1 MNPVM
6 RTHLAVGSG
15 AGLTGAV
22 FGAAISLITFWEGI
36 STKPYYDS
44 VGVLT
49 VCIGETAAD
58 GVNFKKNYT
67 VQDCKDMLAKALV
80 KYDEGLRAC
89 LTKPITDN
97 MHIAFLSA
105 TYNIGIEGFCHS
117 SMARNVNAGRPQA
130 ACHSLRLWNKG
141 GGRVIKGLD
150 RRRAA
155 EEAFCLK
162 GL

>member
-1 MNPVM
+1 MVQAVQVGKGSVVA
-6 RTHLAVGSG
+6 LAG
-15 AGLTGAV
+15 AGLLFALQFVTG
-22 FGAAISLITFWEGI
+22 WEGI
-36 STKPYYDS
+36 YTKPYYDS

-67 VQDCKDMLAKALV
+67 VQDCKDLLAKSLV
-80 KYDEGLRAC
+80 KYDTGLRSC
-89 LTKPITDN
+89 LQPRTPITDN

-117 SMARNVNAGRPQA
+117 SMARNTNAGRFRE

-150 RRRAA
+150 NRRKA
-155 EEAFCLK
+155 EETLCLN

>member
-1 MNPVM
+1 MG
-6 RTHLAVGSG
+6 AVRASHGI
-15 AGLTGAV
+15 AGLTGAAL
-22 FGAAISLITFWEGI
+22 AAALSFVTGWEGI
-36 STKPYYDS
+36 YTKPYYDS

-67 VQDCKDMLAKALV
+67 VDDCKQMLGNALAK
-80 KYDEGLRAC
+80 YDAGLTAC
-89 LTKPITDN
+89 LHPPHAITDT

-105 TYNIGIEGFCHS
+105 TYNIGIEGFCNS
-117 SMARNVNAGRPQA
+117 SMARNVNRGNFTA

-150 RRRAA
+150 NRRKA
-155 EEAFCLK
+155 EETLCLK

>member
-1 MNPVM
+1 MKLPVK
-6 RTHLAVGSG
+6 TVSALSG
-15 AGLTGAV
+15 AALT
-22 FGAAISLITFWEGI
+22 AALAFITQWEGI
-36 STKPYYDS
+36 YTKPYYDS

-58 GVNFKKNYT
+58 GANFKKNYT
-67 VQDCKDMLAKALV
+67 VQDCKDLLVKSLV

-117 SMARNVNAGRPQA
+117 SMARNTNAGKFPA
-130 ACHSLRLWNKG
+130 ACKSLRLWNKG

-150 RRRAA
+150 NRRRA
-155 EEAFCLK
+155 EEKLCLV

>member
-1 MNPVM
+1 MM
-6 RTHLAVGSG
+6 RPTAGHGI
-15 AGLTGAV
+15 AGLTGAALM
-22 FGAAISLITFWEGI
+22 FATTFITSWEGI
-36 STKPYYDS
+36 YTKPYYDS

-67 VQDCKDMLAKALV
+67 VADCKEMLGKALV
-80 KYDEGLRAC
+80 KYDDGLRSC
-89 LTKPITDN
+89 LHPPRPITEN

-105 TYNIGIEGFCHS
+105 TYNIGIDGFCHS
-117 SMARNVNAGRPQA
+117 SMARYTNAGDFARS
-130 ACHSLRLWNKG
+130 CHALRLWNKG

-150 RRRAA
+150 NRRKA
-155 EEAFCLK
+155 EEALCLK